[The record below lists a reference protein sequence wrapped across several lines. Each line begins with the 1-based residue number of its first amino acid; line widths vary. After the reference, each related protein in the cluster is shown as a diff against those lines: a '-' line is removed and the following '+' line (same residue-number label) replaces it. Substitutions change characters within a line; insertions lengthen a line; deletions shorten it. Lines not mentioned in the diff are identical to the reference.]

1 LDLYNNDMSSVRQ
14 DPRANQK
21 ARTRA
26 AIVQAAQRLR
36 DETGETPS
44 VAHAAE
50 VAGVSRATA
59 YRYFPTQEALDVEV
73 SDISPEV
80 AGVEKLL
87 TNLPDG
93 DVEQRLLA
101 VLDAFNPI
109 VVANE
114 PHYRRALWVYLDTWL
129 RSYRNGDDTPAVREG
144 RRMRWLDHVLEP
156 LGDLPDEQKRRLRAA
171 LALTLGGDSLVVMK
185 DACKLDDDEA
195 LETLRWTA
203 RAILRAGLAE
213 TGLKAP
219 SDSG

>member
-1 LDLYNNDMSSVRQ
+1 MSPDRQ

-26 AIVQAAQRLR
+26 AIVDAAQRLR
-36 DETGETPS
+36 DEAGETPT

-59 YRYFPTQEALDVEV
+59 YRYFPSQEALEVEV
-73 SDISPEV
+73 ADINPDV
-80 AGVEKLL
+80 ATIEELL
-87 TNLPDG
+87 ADLPTD
-93 DVEQRLLA
+93 DVEQRLLT

-129 RSYRNGDDTPAVREG
+129 RSYRNGEDTPAVREG
-144 RRMRWLDHVLEP
+144 RRMRWLDQVLEP
-156 LGDLPDEQKRRLRAA
+156 LDDLPEERKRRLRAA

-185 DACKLDDDEA
+185 DACNLDDDEA
-195 LETLRWTA
+195 LEVLRWTA
-203 RAILRAGLAE
+203 AAILRAGLAE
-213 TGLKAP
+213 A
-219 SDSG
+219 